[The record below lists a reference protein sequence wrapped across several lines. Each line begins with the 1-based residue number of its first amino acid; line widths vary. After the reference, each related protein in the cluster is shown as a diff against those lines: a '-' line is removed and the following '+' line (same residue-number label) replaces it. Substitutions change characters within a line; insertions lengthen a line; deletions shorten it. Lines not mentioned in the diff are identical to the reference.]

1 MKVARIDTL
10 HADAGKGNFDFLK
23 LTAEDGTV
31 GWSEYNETFG
41 GHGVTAAIE
50 GLAPFVI
57 GKDPHAY
64 ESMVATMY
72 AARRQAPGGIVQQA
86 IAAIENALIDLKA
99 KALGVPVYELF
110 GGPQRD
116 RLRLYW
122 SHCGSF
128 RVGLSKEMQIPAV
141 RSLQDVVSQGKEVVS
156 KGYTALKTN
165 IFVFDDGAPHMHM
178 PGFARSGP
186 EFPSLNA
193 ERRIMA
199 SLRDQLAAFREGAGK
214 ETDILVDLNF
224 NFRTEGFVKVART
237 MEPFDLLWVEI
248 DSFDP
253 QALHYIRSRIPIP
266 LASYESLYGR
276 RGYRPFFEAQAA
288 DVAII
293 DAPWNGVAES
303 LKIAAMA
310 DTYEVNVAPHNF
322 YGHLCTLMN
331 AHWCAVAPNFRIMEI
346 DVDNV
351 PWCDEL
357 YTVKPVIKDGYLHL
371 PTTPGWGTEVN
382 EAGVKAHPPRRIG

>member
-1 MKVARIDTL
+1 MKVARLDTL

-23 LTAEDGTV
+23 ITADDGRV

-41 GHGVTAAIE
+41 GAGVTAAIE
-50 GLAPFVI
+50 GLSPLVI
-57 GKDPHAY
+57 GKAPHAY
-64 ESMVATMY
+64 ESIVATLY

-122 SHCGSF
+122 SHCGFF
-128 RVGLSKEMQIPAV
+128 RIGLSQAMQIPPV
-141 RSLQDVVSQGKEVVS
+141 RSLDDLVAQGKEVVAR
-156 KGYTALKTN
+156 GYTALKTN
-165 IFVFDDGAPHMHM
+165 IFVFGEGAPYVHM
-178 PGFARSGP
+178 PGFARSARD
-186 EFPSLNA
+186 FPALNA
-193 ERRIMA
+193 ERRVVA
-199 SLRDQLAAFREGAGK
+199 ALRDQLAALREGAGRD
-214 ETDILVDLNF
+214 TDVLVDLNF
-224 NFRTEGFVKVART
+224 NFRTDGFVKVARAL
-237 MEPFDLLWVEI
+237 EPFDLFWVEI

-253 QALHYIRSRIPIP
+253 QALHYVRSRIPMP
-266 LASYESLYGR
+266 LASCESLYGR

-346 DVDNV
+346 DVDAV
-351 PWCDEL
+351 PWLDEL
-357 YTVKPVIKDGYLHL
+357 YTARPTIEDGHLRL
-371 PTTPGWGTEVN
+371 PTTPGWGTEVD
-382 EAGVKAHPPRRIG
+382 EAGVRAHPPRRIG

>member
-23 LTAEDGTV
+23 ITAENGLV

-41 GHGVTAAIE
+41 GLGVTAAVE
-50 GLAPFVI
+50 GLASMVV
-57 GKDPHAY
+57 GKDAHAY
-64 ESMVATMY
+64 EAIVAAMY

-128 RVGLSKEMQIPAV
+128 RIGLSKEMQIPPV
-141 RSLQDVVSQGKEVVS
+141 RNLHDVIAQGKEAVS

-193 ERRIMA
+193 ERRVLSA
-199 SLRDQLAAFREGAGK
+199 LRDQLAAFREGAGK
-214 ETDILVDLNF
+214 DMDILVDLNF
-224 NFRTEGFVKVART
+224 NFRTEGFVKVARS
-237 MEPFDLLWVEI
+237 MEPFDLFWVEI

-253 QALHYIRSRIPIP
+253 QALHYIRSRVPMP

-276 RGYRPFFEAQAA
+276 RGYRPFFEAQSA

-331 AHWCAVAPNFRIMEI
+331 AHWCAVVPNFRIMEI

-351 PWCDEL
+351 PWFDEL
-357 YTVKPVIKDGYLHL
+357 YTVKPVVKDGYLHL

>member
-1 MKVARIDTL
+1 MKVARLDTL

-23 LTAEDGTV
+23 LTAENGLV

-50 GLAPFVI
+50 GLASFVI
-57 GKDPHAY
+57 GRDPHAY
-64 ESMVATMY
+64 EAIVATMY
-72 AARRQAPGGIVQQA
+72 AARRQAPGGLAQQA

-99 KALGVPVYELF
+99 KALGAPVYELF

-128 RVGLSKEMQIPAV
+128 RVGLSKEMQIPPI
-141 RSLQDVVSQGKEVVS
+141 RNLDDVVAQGKEVVS
-156 KGYTALKTN
+156 RGYTALKTN
-165 IFVFDDGAPHMHM
+165 IFIFDDGAPRMHM

-193 ERRIMA
+193 ERRIIA
-199 SLRDQLAAFREGAGK
+199 ALGDQLAAFREGAGK
-214 ETDILVDLNF
+214 DTDILVDLNF
-224 NFRTEGFVKVART
+224 NFRTEGFVKVARAL
-237 MEPFDLLWVEI
+237 EPFDLFWVEI

-253 QALHYIRSRIPIP
+253 PALHYVRSRIPMP
-266 LASYESLYGR
+266 LASCESLYGR
-276 RGYRPFFEAQAA
+276 RGYRPFFEAQSA

-293 DAPWNGVAES
+293 DAPWNGVGES
-303 LKIAAMA
+303 LKIATLA

-351 PWCDEL
+351 PWFDEL

>member
-1 MKVARIDTL
+1 MKVARLDTL

-23 LTAEDGTV
+23 LTAENGLV

-50 GLAPFVI
+50 GLASFVI

-64 ESMVATMY
+64 EAVVAAMY
-72 AARRQAPGGIVQQA
+72 AARRQAPGGLVQQA

-128 RVGLSKEMQIPAV
+128 RIGLSQEMQIPPI
-141 RSLQDVVSQGKEVVS
+141 RNLSDVVAQGKEVVS
-156 KGYTALKTN
+156 RGYTALKTN

-193 ERRIMA
+193 ERRIIA
-199 SLRDQLAAFREGAGK
+199 ALRDQLAAFREGAGK
-214 ETDILVDLNF
+214 DMDILVDLNF
-224 NFRTEGFVKVART
+224 NFRTDGFVKVARAL
-237 MEPFDLLWVEI
+237 EPFDLFWVEI
-248 DSFDP
+248 DSFDA
-253 QALHYIRSRIPIP
+253 QALHYVRSRIPMP
-266 LASYESLYGR
+266 LASCESLYGR
-276 RGYRPFFEAQAA
+276 RGYRPFFEAQSA

-303 LKIAAMA
+303 LKIATLA

-351 PWCDEL
+351 PWFDEL
-357 YTVKPVIKDGYLHL
+357 YTVKPVIKDGYLEL

-382 EAGVKAHPPRRIG
+382 EAAVKAHPPRRIG

>member
-1 MKVARIDTL
+1 MKVARLDTL

-23 LTAEDGTV
+23 LTAENGLV

-50 GLAPFVI
+50 GLASFVV

-64 ESMVATMY
+64 EAIVATMY
-72 AARRQAPGGIVQQA
+72 AARRQAPGGLVQQA

-128 RVGLSKEMQIPAV
+128 RIGLSQEMQIPPI
-141 RSLQDVVSQGKEVVS
+141 RSLSDVIAQGKEVVS
-156 KGYTALKTN
+156 RGYTALKTN

-193 ERRIMA
+193 ERRIIA
-199 SLRDQLAAFREGAGK
+199 ALRDQLAAFREGAGK
-214 ETDILVDLNF
+214 DTDILVDLNF
-224 NFRTEGFVKVART
+224 NFRTDGFVKVARAL
-237 MEPFDLLWVEI
+237 EAFDLFWVEI
-248 DSFDP
+248 DSFDA
-253 QALHYIRSRIPIP
+253 QALHYVRSRIPMP
-266 LASYESLYGR
+266 LASCESLYGR
-276 RGYRPFFEAQAA
+276 RGYRPFFEAQ
-288 DVAII
+288 
-293 DAPWNGVAES
+293 
-303 LKIAAMA
+303 
-310 DTYEVNVAPHNF
+310 
-322 YGHLCTLMN
+322 
-331 AHWCAVAPNFRIMEI
+331 
-346 DVDNV
+346 
-351 PWCDEL
+351 
-357 YTVKPVIKDGYLHL
+357 
-371 PTTPGWGTEVN
+371 
-382 EAGVKAHPPRRIG
+382 

>member
-10 HADAGKGNFDFLK
+10 HADAGKGNYDFLK
-23 LTAEDGTV
+23 LTADNGLV
-31 GWSEYNETFG
+31 GWSEYSETFG
-41 GHGVTAAIE
+41 GVGVTAAIE
-50 GLAPFVI
+50 GMASMVV
-57 GKDPHAY
+57 GKDPYAY
-64 ESMVATMY
+64 ESIVATLY

-86 IAAIENALIDLKA
+86 IAAIENALLDLKA
-99 KALGVPVYELF
+99 KGLGVPVYELF

-128 RVGLSKEMQIPAV
+128 RVGLSKEMQIPPI
-141 RSLQDVVSQGKEVVS
+141 RSLQDVVAQGKEAVAR
-156 KGYTALKTN
+156 GYTALKTN
-165 IFVFDDGAPHMHM
+165 IFVFDDGAPHLHM

-186 EFPSLNA
+186 EAPSLNA
-193 ERRIMA
+193 ERRLMSA
-199 SLRDQLAAFREGAGK
+199 LRDQLAAFREGAGK
-214 ETDILVDLNF
+214 DMDILVDLNF
-224 NFRTEGFVKVART
+224 NFRTEGFVKVARAL
-237 MEPFDLLWVEI
+237 EPFDLFWVEI

-253 QALHYIRSRIPIP
+253 QALHYIRSRIPMP

-276 RGYRPFFEAQAA
+276 RGYRPFFEAQSA

-322 YGHLCTLMN
+322 YGSLCTMMN

-346 DVDNV
+346 DVDAV
-351 PWCDEL
+351 PWIDEL
-357 YTVKPVIKDGYLHL
+357 YTVKPTIKDGYLHL
-371 PTTPGWGTEVN
+371 PSTPGWGTEVN
-382 EAGVKAHPPRRIG
+382 EAGVKAHPARRIG

>member
-1 MKVARIDTL
+1 MKVARLDTL
-10 HADAGKGNFDFLK
+10 HADAGKGTFDFLK
-23 LTAEDGTV
+23 VTADDGRV

-41 GHGVTAAIE
+41 GAGVTAAIE
-50 GLAPFVI
+50 GLSALVI

-64 ESMVATMY
+64 ESIVATLY

-122 SHCGSF
+122 SHCGFF
-128 RVGLSKEMQIPAV
+128 RIGLSQAMQIPPV
-141 RSLQDVVSQGKEVVS
+141 RSLDDLVAQGKEVVAR
-156 KGYTALKTN
+156 GYTALKTN
-165 IFVFDDGAPHMHM
+165 IFVFGEGAPYVHM
-178 PGFARSGP
+178 PGFARSARD
-186 EFPSLNA
+186 FPALNA
-193 ERRIMA
+193 ERRVVA
-199 SLRDQLAAFREGAGK
+199 ALRDQLAALREGAGRD
-214 ETDILVDLNF
+214 TDILVDLNF
-224 NFRTEGFVKVART
+224 NFRTDGFVKVARAL
-237 MEPFDLLWVEI
+237 EPFDLFWVEI

-253 QALHYIRSRIPIP
+253 QALHYVRSRIPMP
-266 LASYESLYGR
+266 LASCESLYGR

-346 DVDNV
+346 DVDAV
-351 PWCDEL
+351 PWLDEL
-357 YTVKPVIKDGYLHL
+357 YTVTPTIQDGHL
-371 PTTPGWGTEVN
+371 RLTTTPGWGTEVD
-382 EAGVKAHPPRRIG
+382 EAGVKAHPPRRLG

>member
-1 MKVARIDTL
+1 MKVARLDTL
-10 HADAGKGNFDFLK
+10 HADAGKGTFDFLK
-23 LTAEDGTV
+23 VTADDGRV

-41 GHGVTAAIE
+41 GAGVTAAIE
-50 GLAPFVI
+50 GLSALVI

-64 ESMVATMY
+64 ESIVATLY

-122 SHCGSF
+122 SHCGFF
-128 RVGLSKEMQIPAV
+128 RIGLSQAMQIPPV
-141 RSLQDVVSQGKEVVS
+141 RSLDDLVAQGKEVVAR
-156 KGYTALKTN
+156 GYTALKTN
-165 IFVFDDGAPHMHM
+165 IFVFGEGAPYVHM
-178 PGFARSGP
+178 PGFARSAR
-186 EFPSLNA
+186 EFPALNA
-193 ERRIMA
+193 ERRVVGA
-199 SLRDQLAAFREGAGK
+199 LRDQLAALREGAGRD
-214 ETDILVDLNF
+214 TDILVDLNF
-224 NFRTEGFVKVART
+224 NFRTDGFVTVARAL
-237 MEPFDLLWVEI
+237 EPFDLFWVEI

-253 QALHYIRSRIPIP
+253 QALHYVRSRIPMP
-266 LASYESLYGR
+266 LASCESLYGR

-346 DVDNV
+346 DVDAV
-351 PWCDEL
+351 PWLDEL
-357 YTVKPVIKDGYLHL
+357 YTVTPTIQDGHL
-371 PTTPGWGTEVN
+371 RLTTTPGWGTEVD
-382 EAGVKAHPPRRIG
+382 EAGVKAHPPRRLG

>member
-1 MKVARIDTL
+1 MKVARLDTL
-10 HADAGKGNFDFLK
+10 HADAGKGTFDFLK
-23 LTAEDGTV
+23 VTADDGRV

-41 GHGVTAAIE
+41 GAGVTAAIE
-50 GLAPFVI
+50 GLSALVI

-64 ESMVATMY
+64 ESIVATLY

-122 SHCGSF
+122 SHCGFF
-128 RVGLSKEMQIPAV
+128 RIGLSQAMQIPPV
-141 RSLQDVVSQGKEVVS
+141 RSLDDLVAQGKEVVAR
-156 KGYTALKTN
+156 GYTALKGN
-165 IFVFDDGAPHMHM
+165 IFVFGEGAPYVHM
-178 PGFARSGP
+178 PGFARSAR
-186 EFPSLNA
+186 EFPALNA
-193 ERRIMA
+193 ERRVVGA
-199 SLRDQLAAFREGAGK
+199 LRDQLAALREGAGRD
-214 ETDILVDLNF
+214 TDILVDLNF
-224 NFRTEGFVKVART
+224 NFRTDGFVTVARAL
-237 MEPFDLLWVEI
+237 EPFDLFWVEI

-253 QALHYIRSRIPIP
+253 QALHYVRSRIPMP
-266 LASYESLYGR
+266 LASCESLYGR
-276 RGYRPFFEAQAA
+276 RGYRPFFETQAA

-346 DVDNV
+346 DVDAV
-351 PWCDEL
+351 PWLDEL
-357 YTVKPVIKDGYLHL
+357 YTVTPTIQDGHL
-371 PTTPGWGTEVN
+371 RLTTTPGWGTEVD
-382 EAGVKAHPPRRIG
+382 EAGVKAHPPRRLG

>member
-1 MKVARIDTL
+1 
-10 HADAGKGNFDFLK
+10 
-23 LTAEDGTV
+23 
-31 GWSEYNETFG
+31 
-41 GHGVTAAIE
+41 VTAAIE
-50 GLAPFVI
+50 GLAPLVI

-64 ESMVATMY
+64 ESIVATMS
-72 AARRQAPGGIVQQA
+72 AARRQAPGGLVQQA

-99 KALGVPVYELF
+99 RALGVPVYELF

-128 RVGLSKEMQIPAV
+128 RVGLSTEMQIPPV
-141 RSLQDVVSQGKEVVS
+141 RSLHDVVAQGKEVVAR
-156 KGYTALKTN
+156 GYTALKTN
-165 IFVFDDGAPHMHM
+165 VFVLDDGPPHLHM

-193 ERRIMA
+193 ERRLIA
-199 SLRDQLAAFREGAGK
+199 ALRDQLAAFREGAGQDM
-214 ETDILVDLNF
+214 DILVDLNF
-224 NFRTEGFVKVART
+224 NFRTEGFVKVARAL
-237 MEPFDLLWVEI
+237 EPFDLFWVEI

-253 QALHYIRSRIPIP
+253 QALYTIRSRIPMP

-276 RGYRPFFEAQAA
+276 RGYRPFLEAQAA

-331 AHWCAVAPNFRIMEI
+331 AHWCAVVPNFRIMEI

-351 PWCDEL
+351 PWFDEL
-357 YTVKPVIKDGYLHL
+357 YTVKPTIKDGYLQL
-371 PTTPGWGTEVN
+371 PTTPGWGTEVD
-382 EAGVKAHPPRRIG
+382 EAGVKAHPPRSTR

>member
-1 MKVARIDTL
+1 MKVARLDTL
-10 HADAGKGNFDFLK
+10 HADAGKGNYDFLK
-23 LTAEDGTV
+23 LTADDGLV

-41 GHGVTAAIE
+41 GTGVTAAIE
-50 GLAPFVI
+50 GLASLVV

-64 ESMVATMY
+64 EAIVATMY

-128 RVGLSKEMQIPAV
+128 RLGLAEAMQIPPV
-141 RSLQDVVSQGKEVVS
+141 RNLHDVVAQGKEVVA

-186 EFPSLNA
+186 EFPALNA
-193 ERRIMA
+193 ERRVIRA
-199 SLRDQLAAFREGAGK
+199 LRDQLAAFREGAGK
-214 ETDILVDLNF
+214 DVDILVDLNF
-224 NFRTEGFVKVART
+224 NFRTEGFVKVARAL
-237 MEPFDLLWVEI
+237 EPFDLFWVEI

-253 QALHYIRSRIPIP
+253 QALHHVRSRIPMP
-266 LASYESLYGR
+266 LASCESLYGR
-276 RGYRPFFEAQAA
+276 RGYRPYFEAQSA

-346 DVDNV
+346 DVDAV
-351 PWCDEL
+351 PWLDEL
-357 YTVKPVIKDGYLHL
+357 YTSRPVIVDGHLEL
-371 PTTPGWGTEVN
+371 PTTPGWGTDVN
-382 EAGVKAHPPRRIG
+382 EAGVKAHPARSAR

>member
-1 MKVARIDTL
+1 MKVARLDTL

-23 LTAEDGTV
+23 VTADDGRV

-41 GHGVTAAIE
+41 GAGVTAAIE
-50 GLAPFVI
+50 GLSALVI

-64 ESMVATMY
+64 ESIVATLY

-122 SHCGSF
+122 SHCGFF
-128 RVGLSKEMQIPAV
+128 RIGLSQAMQIPPV
-141 RSLQDVVSQGKEVVS
+141 RSLDDLVAQGKEVVAR
-156 KGYTALKTN
+156 GYTALKTN
-165 IFVFDDGAPHMHM
+165 IFVFGEGAPYVHM
-178 PGFARSGP
+178 PGFARSAR
-186 EFPSLNA
+186 EFPALNA
-193 ERRIMA
+193 ERRVVA
-199 SLRDQLAAFREGAGK
+199 ALRDQLAALREGAGRD
-214 ETDILVDLNF
+214 TDILVDLNF
-224 NFRTEGFVKVART
+224 NFRTDGFVKVARAL
-237 MEPFDLLWVEI
+237 EPFDLFWVEI

-253 QALHYIRSRIPIP
+253 QALHYVRSRIPMP
-266 LASYESLYGR
+266 LASCESLYGR

-346 DVDNV
+346 DVDAV
-351 PWCDEL
+351 PWLDEL
-357 YTVKPVIKDGYLHL
+357 YTVTPTIQDGHL
-371 PTTPGWGTEVN
+371 RLTTTPGWGTEVD